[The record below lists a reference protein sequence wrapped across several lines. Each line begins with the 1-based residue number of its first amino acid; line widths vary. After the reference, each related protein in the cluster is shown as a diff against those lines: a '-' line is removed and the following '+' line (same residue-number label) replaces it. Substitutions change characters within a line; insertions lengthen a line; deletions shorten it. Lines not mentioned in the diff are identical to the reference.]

1 MEILYLGNTVWSQ
14 YYFPLLRLKVKT
26 YGRVPLNG
34 FRKHF
39 IKPSSE
45 NLASASLTKVP
56 PLKRGVSLRP
66 CCFLTYLISFGIMC
80 FVMSFLCSRYAF
92 VMLSLCFSLF
102 FHHVFLSM
110 KIFLTLS
117 NDQFIFV
124 IFSD

>member
-14 YYFPLLRLKVKT
+14 PLLRLKVKT

-39 IKPSSE
+39 IKTSSE